1 MAAFVDYHPEPRA
14 TSYSRYPFRAGP
26 ELIRTTGPGGAGG
39 PPGGPTATAF
49 PPQPHTMIPQYPT
62 PANPFCPQ
70 CYSPYTRNGICSN
83 CTIPVSALAPGHPPP
98 PPAPSAIPTGILR
111 GHPHR
116 SPLNGRVQPLHQ
128 HPPAVGAPV
137 AVGVAPQPLSAVGQ
151 VTIDVHD
158 SSMDSFVM
166 KDMLQLLQDDSIKD
180 LEEPNILVA
189 HHLTVNDSDTVIIR
203 PSVPLPSTMPSV
215 SLQDSITA
223 AVATTS
229 SMLQSA
235 SSSATSSVS
244 TSISILGED
253 SSPTLPNHCQCGG
266 NSIAFCID
274 CQDFLCPICASAH
287 SQTLDSKDHKIINT
301 PTNSMPSSRR
311 TSPPSITPSSLVIQ
325 SPASE
330 ALPVFEE
337 EELEACSVHP
347 DEKLTY
353 FCQQCVIVVCR
364 NCIVAEH
371 THHIYID
378 LREAFVRFKPDIQA
392 LLERTKVKINCLDS
406 SFKEAES
413 MSGQVKL
420 KQENAIQNVQK
431 IFQSH
436 REALQKREE
445 EVITQ
450 INSIAQM
457 RLESLAK
464 ETESI
469 VEVQDSLKSLSIMA
483 EKAFQDKN
491 HGQMLISH
499 YHLSDKLQSCR
510 PYTMNHK
517 PPEDD
522 SFVIKSNTSA
532 AENALK
538 SLCVFTTAPYPPYCT
553 AMGEG
558 LFHPRVNRLC
568 MVIVCT
574 KDRAKE
580 PCLEGGERLFVQ
592 LKSVLTGASLP
603 VDIRDNGDGTYSINF
618 RPRNKGE
625 YQLDIA
631 IRGRH
636 IYGSPFKLIIDG
648 GREYGRFGVVTQC
661 FGSSGP
667 QDGHF
672 CRPWGICCDQ
682 QGHIIVGDRSN
693 HRIQVFDSNGQFKHK
708 FGTEGMRPGQ
718 FNRPAGVAVT
728 REGHIVVADKDNHR
742 IQVLKLDGTFLFM
755 FGSKGGN
762 DGQMIYPYDVA
773 VNQLDGRIA
782 VTDTGNH
789 RLLIFNHDGILLGKF
804 GYKGYLC
811 GHFDS
816 PRGIAFN
823 DEGHIIISDFNVH
836 HILVIHPDGTTARIL
851 GSQGSGNGQ
860 FMRPQ
865 GIAVD
870 HMGNF
875 VIADTRNNR
884 VVIMHPSGHFIAK
897 FGTQGQN
904 PGQFDRPTSV
914 AVLPDGRIA
923 VMDFGNSRVQLF

>member
-1 MAAFVDYHPEPRA
+1 MAYVDYLPETRGS
-14 TSYSRYPFRAGP
+14 SYSRYPFRGP
-26 ELIRTTGPGGAGG
+26 ETPYSNGAAGGA
-39 PPGGPTATAF
+39 PGPTAAAY
-49 PPQPHTMIPQYPT
+49 PPQPHTMLGRFPPS
-62 PANPFCPQ
+62 NPFCPQ
-70 CYSPYTRNGICSN
+70 CYSPYTRNGICPN
-83 CTIPVSALAPGHPPP
+83 CSIPISMLAPGHPPSVPNP
-98 PPAPSAIPTGILR
+98 PQRVSISTGLMR
-111 GHPHR
+111 GQLHH
-116 SPLNGRVQPLHQ
+116 SPLNGRIKQE
-128 HPPAVGAPV
+128 PPP
-137 AVGVAPQPLSAVGQ
+137 PPMMSA
-151 VTIDVHD
+151 DAHD
-158 SSMDSFVM
+158 SSMDNFVM
-166 KDMLQLLQDDSIKD
+166 KGMLELLQDDSAFKDHDDIKTN
-180 LEEPNILVA
+180 LMTRSHPIPPPSSSSSILGN
-189 HHLTVNDSDTVIIR
+189 TN
-203 PSVPLPSTMPSV
+203 STIV
-215 SLQDSITA
+215 SLQDSIIMS
-223 AVATTS
+223 VATPI
-229 SMLQSA
+229 LPPVSA
-235 SSSATSSVS
+235 SSSVTSSVS
-244 TSISILGED
+244 TSISILGD
-253 SSPTLPNHCQCGG
+253 DLSPTLPNNCSCGL
-266 NSIAFCID
+266 NSVAFCIN
-274 CQDFLCPICASAH
+274 CQDFLCMVCASAH
-287 SQTLDSKDHKIINT
+287 SQSPTAKDHNIINT

-311 TSPPSITPSSLVIQ
+311 ATPPSMVPGSFVLQ

-337 EELEACSVHP
+337 EELVTCSKHS
-347 DEKLTY
+347 DEKLSF
-353 FCQQCVIVVCR
+353 FCQICVAVVCK
-364 NCIVAEH
+364 NCAASEH
-371 THHIYID
+371 THHNYID

-406 SFKEAES
+406 SLKEVES
-413 MSGQVKL
+413 MSEQVKL
-420 KQENAIQNVQK
+420 KQQEAMQEVQS

-436 REALQKREE
+436 REALLKREE
-445 EVITQ
+445 EVIAQ
-450 INSIAQM
+450 INSIATK

-464 ETESI
+464 ESESI
-469 VEVQDSLKSLSIMA
+469 SKVQESLKNLSTTA
-483 EKAFQDKN
+483 EEASKERN
-491 HGQMLISH
+491 RGQMLVSH
-499 YHLSDKLQSCR
+499 CHLSEKLQSCR

-522 SFVIKSNTSA
+522 SFVIKSNTSTA
-532 AENALK
+532 QNTLK
-538 SLCVFTTAPYPPYCT
+538 SLCVFTTAPYPPFCT

-568 MVIVCT
+568 TVIVCT

-580 PCLEGGERLFVQ
+580 PCLEGGEKLFVQ
-592 LKSVLTGASLP
+592 LKSIVTGVSLP
-603 VDIRDNGDGTYSINF
+603 IDVRDNSDGTYSINF
-618 RPRNKGE
+618 RPRSKGE
-625 YQLDIA
+625 HQLDIA

-636 IYGSPFKLIIDG
+636 IYGSPFKMIIDG
-648 GREYGRFGVVTQC
+648 GREYGRFGIVTQF
-661 FGSSGP
+661 FGSEGSGNG
-667 QDGHF
+667 QF

-682 QGHIIVGDRSN
+682 QGNIIVGDRSN
-693 HRIQVFDSNGQFKHK
+693 HRIQVFDSNGCFKHK

-742 IQVLKLDGTFLFM
+742 IQVLKLDGTFMFM

-851 GSQGSGNGQ
+851 GSQGNGNGQ

-870 HMGNF
+870 HMGHF

-884 VVIMHPSGHFIAK
+884 VVIMHPTGHFIAK
-897 FGTQGQN
+897 FGSQGQN

-923 VMDFGNSRVQLF
+923 VMDFGNSRVQVF